1 MIRRLLAILAF
12 WSVFSCLFAAPSAA
26 NASKDD
32 SIFLVKIISS
42 CGENPQEL
50 TAGIFSSLE
59 EAESYVIK
67 NQDIF
72 DQLGG
77 QKSFADGNLNGIIDS
92 VAVTTEQESKF
103 CTTGI
108 YVNELAPMN

>member
-1 MIRRLLAILAF
+1 
-12 WSVFSCLFAAPSAA
+12 
-26 NASKDD
+26 
-32 SIFLVKIISS
+32 
-42 CGENPQEL
+42 
-50 TAGIFSSLE
+50 
-59 EAESYVIK
+59 VIK